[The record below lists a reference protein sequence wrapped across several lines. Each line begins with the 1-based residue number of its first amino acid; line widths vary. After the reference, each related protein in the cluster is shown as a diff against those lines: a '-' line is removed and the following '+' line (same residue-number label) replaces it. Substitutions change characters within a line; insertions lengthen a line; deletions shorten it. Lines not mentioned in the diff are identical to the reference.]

1 MCIMGLF
8 YGKAMW
14 SFIMRPEFTGNY
26 CLGEF
31 SWTAIFLSFLAS
43 WLFEISMDHRKILL
57 KSRSPQASW
66 VRNISMGQCH
76 RKKNVLNS
84 KIMRCIF

>member
-14 SFIMRPEFTGNY
+14 SFIMRPEFTSNY

-43 WLFEISMDHRKILL
+43 WLFEISMDHRKN
-57 KSRSPQASW
+57 SPQKQESAGFL
-66 VRNISMGQCH
+66 GQEYF
-76 RKKNVLNS
+76 NGT
-84 KIMRCIF
+84 MP

>member
-43 WLFEISMDHRKILL
+43 WLFEISMDHRKKISSKAGVRRLPGSGIFQWDNAIE
-57 KSRSPQASW
+57 KKAS
-66 VRNISMGQCH
+66 
-76 RKKNVLNS
+76 
-84 KIMRCIF
+84 